1 MRCTKL
7 LLLFIILVSYQELSA
22 RDSSSVDNNSTIP
35 TNFFTTV
42 DSKIYSIDENLA
54 KKTNKILARMM
65 KQELKLKDKL
75 SKVDSIASNNLFTD
89 GINKYDEFERRLGQ
103 KGEKL

>member
-22 RDSSSVDNNSTIP
+22 RDSSSVDNNSAIATK
-35 TNFFTTV
+35 FFTRV
-42 DSKIYSIDENLA
+42 DSKIYSIDENLT
-54 KKTNKILARMM
+54 KKTNKIWARMM

-75 SKVDSIASNNLFTD
+75 SKVDSIASDNLLND
-89 GINKYDEFERRLGQ
+89 GINK
-103 KGEKL
+103 

>member
-1 MRCTKL
+1 MRCTRL

-35 TNFFTTV
+35 TEFFTPG
-42 DSKIYSIDENLA
+42 DSKIYSIDENLT
-54 KKTNKILARMM
+54 KKTNKILAGMM

-75 SKVDSIASNNLFTD
+75 SKVDSIASNSLLTD
-89 GINKYDEFERRLGQ
+89 GIHKYDEFERRLSQ

>member
-35 TNFFTTV
+35 TKFFTTV
-42 DSKIYSIDENLA
+42 NLKIYSIDENLT
-54 KKTNKILARMM
+54 KKPNEIWARMM
-65 KQELKLKDKL
+65 KQEL
-75 SKVDSIASNNLFTD
+75 S
-89 GINKYDEFERRLGQ
+89 
-103 KGEKL
+103 